1 MQKATEQKKTKKERT
16 AMRRIKILTV
26 MLAVMLIGVCIFGG
40 CASGTLYSL
49 EELYAAGEIDK
60 EDLLNIAYHN
70 GDAARNEEAM
80 QGFEPTPIGELDE
93 KISKKMRARM
103 AKDCR
108 DDGTH
113 PEATAENF
121 SVFKYLGCY
130 NGYYAARFSDNLSL
144 EPDVYLGPDAYV
156 YEVGGIK
163 FDCPHTT
170 RIYLWK

>member
-1 MQKATEQKKTKKERT
+1 MQKATGREKTKKERT
-16 AMRRIKILTV
+16 AMKRIKILTV
-26 MLAVMLIGVCIFGG
+26 MLAVMLAGVCIFGG

-108 DDGTH
+108 DDGTYL
-113 PEATAENF
+113 EATAENF
-121 SVFKYLGCY
+121 SIKVYLGCY

>member
-1 MQKATEQKKTKKERT
+1 MK
-16 AMRRIKILTV
+16 RIKILTV
-26 MLAVMLIGVCIFGG
+26 MLAVMLTGVCIFGG

-49 EELYAAGEIDK
+49 EDLYAAGEIDK

-103 AKDCR
+103 AKDYR

-130 NGYYAARFSDNLSL
+130 NGYYAARFSDNLSA
-144 EPDVYLGPDAYV
+144 ETGEYLGPDAYV

-170 RIYLWK
+170 RIYLWKEN

>member
-1 MQKATEQKKTKKERT
+1 MK
-16 AMRRIKILTV
+16 RIKILTV
-26 MLAVMLIGVCIFGG
+26 MLAVMLKGVCIFGG

-49 EELYAAGEIDK
+49 EDLYAAGEIDK

-103 AKDCR
+103 AKDYR

-113 PEATAENF
+113 PEATAENIF
-121 SVFKYLGCY
+121 VKAYLGCY
-130 NGYYAARFSDNLSL
+130 NGYYAARFSDNLS
-144 EPDVYLGPDAYV
+144 AYPEWEV
-156 YEVGGIK
+156 DPETYVDEVGGIK
-163 FDCPHTT
+163 FYCYHST
-170 RIYLWK
+170 IYLWK

>member
-1 MQKATEQKKTKKERT
+1 MKK
-16 AMRRIKILTV
+16 IKILTV
-26 MLAVMLIGVCIFGG
+26 MLAVMLVGVCIFGG

-70 GDAARNEEAM
+70 GDAARKEEAM

-103 AKDCR
+103 AKRYR
-108 DDGTH
+108 DNGTH
-113 PEATAENF
+113 SEATAENIF
-121 SVFKYLGCY
+121 VKAYLGCY
-130 NGYYAARFSDNLSL
+130 NGYYAARFSDNLFDY
-144 EPDVYLGPDAYV
+144 PAVYLGPDANV

-163 FDCPHTT
+163 FYCYHST
-170 RIYLWK
+170 IYLWKEN

>member
-1 MQKATEQKKTKKERT
+1 
-16 AMRRIKILTV
+16 
-26 MLAVMLIGVCIFGG
+26 MLAVMLTGVCIFGG

-49 EELYAAGEIDK
+49 EDLYAAGEIDK

-70 GDAARNEEAM
+70 GDSARNEEAM

-103 AKDCR
+103 AKDYR

-121 SVFKYLGCY
+121 SIKVYLGCY
-130 NGYYAARFSDNLSL
+130 NGYYAARFSDNLAIYPGVDKDP
-144 EPDVYLGPDAYV
+144 ETYV
-156 YEVGGIK
+156 DEVGGIK
-163 FDCPHTT
+163 FYCYHST
-170 RIYLWK
+170 IYLWKEN

>member
-1 MQKATEQKKTKKERT
+1 MK
-16 AMRRIKILTV
+16 RIKILTV
-26 MLAVMLIGVCIFGG
+26 MLAVMLMGVCIFGG

-103 AKDCR
+103 AKDYR

-113 PEATAENF
+113 PEATAENIF
-121 SVFKYLGCY
+121 VKAYLGCY
-130 NGYYAARFSDNLSL
+130 NGYYAARFSNNLAGYPAV
-144 EPDVYLGPDAYV
+144 EVDPETYV
-156 YEVGGIK
+156 DEVGGIK
-163 FDCPHTT
+163 FYCYHST
-170 RIYLWK
+170 IYLWKEN

>member
-1 MQKATEQKKTKKERT
+1 MKK
-16 AMRRIKILTV
+16 IKILTV
-26 MLAVMLIGVCIFGG
+26 MLAVMLAGVYVFGG

-93 KISKKMRARM
+93 KISKKMRACM
-103 AKDCR
+103 AKRYR
-108 DDGTH
+108 DNGTH
-113 PEATAENF
+113 SEATAENIF
-121 SVFKYLGCY
+121 VKAYLGCY
-130 NGYYAARFSDNLSL
+130 NGYYAARFSDNLFDY
-144 EPDVYLGPDAYV
+144 PAVYLGPDANV

-163 FDCPHTT
+163 FDCPYTT

>member
-1 MQKATEQKKTKKERT
+1 MK
-16 AMRRIKILTV
+16 RIKILTV
-26 MLAVMLIGVCIFGG
+26 MLAVMLTGVCIFGG

-103 AKDCR
+103 AKDHR

-113 PEATAENF
+113 PEATAENIF
-121 SVFKYLGCY
+121 VKAYLGCY
-130 NGYYAARFSDNLSL
+130 NGYYAARFSDNLS
-144 EPDVYLGPDAYV
+144 AYPEWEV
-156 YEVGGIK
+156 DPETYVDEVGGIK
-163 FDCPHTT
+163 FYCYHSM
-170 RIYLWK
+170 IYLWKEN

>member
-1 MQKATEQKKTKKERT
+1 MK
-16 AMRRIKILTV
+16 RIKILTV
-26 MLAVMLIGVCIFGG
+26 MLAVMLTGVCIFGG

-103 AKDCR
+103 AKDHR

-113 PEATAENF
+113 PEATAENIF
-121 SVFKYLGCY
+121 VKAYLGCY
-130 NGYYAARFSDNLSL
+130 NGYYAARFSDNLS
-144 EPDVYLGPDAYV
+144 AYPEWEV
-156 YEVGGIK
+156 DPETYVDEVGGIK
-163 FDCPHTT
+163 FYCYHST
-170 RIYLWK
+170 IYLWK